1 MIRMTEKKLTK
12 RDVLNYM
19 INTYA
24 NDEMVVAYA
33 QHEIELLDNKKANAT
48 MSKTQKE
55 NVELKQVIVNT
66 LTELAKPVRI
76 SELQTANEQ
85 LGALSNQKV
94 SALLTQLVNEKSIVR
109 TVDKKVAYFSV

>member
-1 MIRMTEKKLTK
+1 MTEKKLTK

-55 NVELKQVIVNT
+55 NVELKQIIVDT
-66 LTELAKPVRI
+66 LTELQAV
-76 SELQTANEQ
+76 NEK